1 MRELGRG
8 CAKPTTALALLRG
21 LRTSQP
27 VVLVS
32 LKQLGQT
39 LEEPVTLHWAN
50 NTGFETESEAALT
63 EYTTAVSL
71 IGH

>member
-1 MRELGRG
+1 MHELGRG
-8 CAKPTTALALLRG
+8 CAKPTTALAL
-21 LRTSQP
+21 RTSQP
-27 VVLVS
+27 VVLVL